1 MALGQS
7 LKDAHEYLSELSVEQ
22 LRSLLTEQY
31 RSGDIDVA
39 LIKKINAVL
48 ESKTEIEHRD
58 PEEAYQDFLENY
70 AGTEPMYEEDA
81 ADFEESEEARN
92 NKSKHAKRR
101 IRFGLILAAVLV
113 LFLATY
119 VAANAMGLNLWRV
132 FARWTN
138 DTIGLSNSFIPS
150 DDYSVL
156 RDKLNEFGIKA
167 QVVPTYVPEGYSI
180 RLFSFEDTF
189 EGEAMVLLLGR
200 AEDTILLRYIL
211 ADDVPDVYF
220 AKDDGEPE
228 EYCSGG
234 VTHYLTKNEGQLRAS
249 WIPEDGNL
257 VCSIT
262 TTEERS
268 ELLRIIDSIYQGE

>member
-113 LFLATY
+113 LSLATS

-132 FARWTN
+132 FASWTN

-234 VTHYLTKNEGQLRAS
+234 VTHYLTANEGRVRAS